1 MYEFSLFLSQIRLP
15 FEPQTCIYNFLLG
28 KSIKIFRSL
37 HLQYGTPDCFSS
49 PLTSQWQM
57 SFPFFNTFP
66 VFSDIPVLVLQ
77 LPLAT
82 ANCRAQS
89 GLQPVLSDCYHLE
102 PLHLNLNS
110 LSVGSF
116 PTPVLNLSLW
126 VHTHTSKKMWTYS
139 LCGHFHTLRIMLLK
153 KKIQVTSVIDVVIL
167 QSSTSLGGG
176 LRTGEADIWCPRSCK
191 HQQIMSSVTAGCPSR
206 ALFRHVYPR
215 NQRGHAVWW
224 HLNAEGC
231 FREPFRESSKV

>member
-126 VHTHTSKKMWTYS
+126 VHTHTSKNIWTYS

-153 KKIQVTSVIDVVIL
+153 KKSSSDQCDWRCDSAKQHQPRRRSEDWWGRYLVSQELQTPANHVFCDCWVSLTCIVQACVSQKPKRTCSVVASECWRVFQGAIQGI
-167 QSSTSLGGG
+167 
-176 LRTGEADIWCPRSCK
+176 
-191 HQQIMSSVTAGCPSR
+191 
-206 ALFRHVYPR
+206 F
-215 NQRGHAVWW
+215 
-224 HLNAEGC
+224 
-231 FREPFRESSKV
+231 

>member
-37 HLQYGTPDCFSS
+37 HFQYGTPVS
-49 PLTSQWQM
+49 PLHSLLSDKWV
-57 SFPFFNTFP
+57 FHFLIFFRYSLIFL
-66 VFSDIPVLVLQ
+66 SLYSQ

-82 ANCRAQS
+82 ADCRAQS

-110 LSVGSF
+110 LSLGSF
-116 PTPVLNLSLW
+116 PAPVLNLSLW
-126 VHTHTSKKMWTYS
+126 VHTHTSKNIWTYS

-153 KKIQVTSVIDVVIL
+153 KKSSSDQCDWRCDSAKQHQPRRRSEDWWGRYLVSQELQTPANHVFCGCWVSLTCIVQACVSQKPKRTCSVVASECWRVFQGAIQGI
-167 QSSTSLGGG
+167 
-176 LRTGEADIWCPRSCK
+176 
-191 HQQIMSSVTAGCPSR
+191 
-206 ALFRHVYPR
+206 F
-215 NQRGHAVWW
+215 
-224 HLNAEGC
+224 
-231 FREPFRESSKV
+231 

>member
-37 HLQYGTPDCFSS
+37 HFQYGTPVS
-49 PLTSQWQM
+49 PLHSLLSDKWV
-57 SFPFFNTFP
+57 FHFLIFFRYSLIFL
-66 VFSDIPVLVLQ
+66 SLYSQ

-82 ANCRAQS
+82 ADCRAQS

-110 LSVGSF
+110 LSLGSF
-116 PTPVLNLSLW
+116 PAPVLNLSLW
-126 VHTHTSKKMWTYS
+126 VHTHTSKNIWTYS

-153 KKIQVTSVIDVVIL
+153 KKSSSDQCDWRCDSAKQHQPRRRSEDWWGRYLVSQELQTPANHVFCDCWVSLTCIVQACVSQKPKRTCSVVASECWRVFQGGIQGI
-167 QSSTSLGGG
+167 
-176 LRTGEADIWCPRSCK
+176 
-191 HQQIMSSVTAGCPSR
+191 
-206 ALFRHVYPR
+206 F
-215 NQRGHAVWW
+215 
-224 HLNAEGC
+224 
-231 FREPFRESSKV
+231 